1 MIRTRTSGFTIVEL
15 IVAIVILSIGVLAL
29 GSGAMMSTRNLHRSR
44 LATLAATQAQGKL
57 DELLSYAASSAVPC
71 ANNAT
76 FKSSVTPVTTS
87 QVTLS
92 WNVPA
97 TGTLRTVRVFARY
110 RLAGSGLRTDTLVA
124 SVAC

>member
-1 MIRTRTSGFTIVEL
+1 MNRKSTRGFTIVEL
-15 IVAIVILSIGVLAL
+15 IVAIVILSIGVLAI

-44 LATLAATQAQGKL
+44 LATVAATQAQGKM
-57 DELLSYAASSAVPC
+57 DELISYAAATSTPC
-71 ANNAT
+71 AAT
-76 FKSSVTPVTTS
+76 NFVSSVSPITTS

-97 TGTLRTVRVFARY
+97 TGALRTVRVFARY

>member
-1 MIRTRTSGFTIVEL
+1 MTHRSTRGFTIVEL
-15 IVAIVILSIGVLAL
+15 LVAIVILTIGVMAI
-29 GSGAMMSTRNLHRSR
+29 GSGALASTRNLHRSR
-44 LATLAATQAQGKL
+44 LATVAATQAQGKM
-57 DELLSYAASSAVPC
+57 DELLAHAAAAVPAC
-71 ANNAT
+71 SDADFA
-76 FKSSVTPVTTS
+76 SSVTPVTTS

-97 TGTLRTVRVFARY
+97 TGSLRTVRVFARY

>member
-1 MIRTRTSGFTIVEL
+1 MIRNTSRGFTIVEL
-15 IVAIVILSIGVLAL
+15 IVAIVILSVGVLAI

-44 LATLAATQAQGKL
+44 LATVAATQAQGKM
-57 DELLSYAASSAVPC
+57 DELLAHAAAAVPACSDADFASSV
-71 ANNAT
+71 
-76 FKSSVTPVTTS
+76 SPVTTS

-97 TGTLRTVRVFARY
+97 TGSLRTVRVFARY
-110 RLAGSGLRTDTLVA
+110 RLAQSGLRTDTLVA